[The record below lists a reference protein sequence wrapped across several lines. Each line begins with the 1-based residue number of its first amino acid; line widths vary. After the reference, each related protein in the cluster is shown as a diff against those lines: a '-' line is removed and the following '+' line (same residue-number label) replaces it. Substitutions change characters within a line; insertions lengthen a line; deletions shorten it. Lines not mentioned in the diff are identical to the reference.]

1 MLKFRFILYFNTWQ
15 VYNCVKGQNDV
26 ETDGSTFEKISKP
39 PNLSGGGMEDSKMKR
54 VLSLI
59 LAAGLALS
67 LSACG
72 DVLVDLDT
80 PKSSELSAQYDF
92 YPDSM
97 NTIRAD
103 MEITP
108 EQADDVFIALVSCGL
123 DGKIST
129 VSETDGVYKVR
140 WGTNTLEVMMNDDG
154 TISEISDGKDVLYP
168 EYKQYNFL
176 LDCDVKTSDVKSG
189 SGDVIGQRAFVSVLK
204 SQLAEL
210 TAENFA
216 EFAETVVKDSGYNYF
231 TIKCDDGTG
240 IVFAGSNVT
249 IPVYGTLDDDG
260 RVTDTAGFITRG
272 VDGSYTY
279 EQAD

>member
-1 MLKFRFILYFNTWQ
+1 
-15 VYNCVKGQNDV
+15 
-26 ETDGSTFEKISKP
+26 
-39 PNLSGGGMEDSKMKR
+39 MKKL
-54 VLSLI
+54 LSLV

-80 PKSSELSAQYDF
+80 PKSGELSAQYEF
-92 YPDSM
+92 YADSM

-103 MEITP
+103 MKITP

-129 VSETDGVYKVR
+129 ISENGGVYKVR
-140 WGTNTLEVMMNDDG
+140 WGANALEVTMNDDG
-154 TISEISDGKDVLYP
+154 TVSEISDGKDVLFP

-176 LDCDVKTSDVKSG
+176 LDCNVKTADVESG

-204 SQLAEL
+204 SQLADL
-210 TAENFA
+210 TPENFA
-216 EFAETVVKDSGYNYF
+216 EFAETVVKDSGYNWY

-240 IVFAGSNVT
+240 IVFAGSDT
-249 IPVYGTLDDDG
+249 AAAIYGVLDDEAAISE
-260 RVTDTAGFITRG
+260 TIGFISINA
-272 VDGSYTY
+272 DGSYTY